1 MWGGGHKRKVR
12 GHIKKISAGA
22 SRRHY
27 APHLQIASDA
37 TVQVR
42 GRPMGGATVLKVGG
56 QFCKRSKK
64 NFGPPLFG
72 QWGTKYCLDS

>member
-1 MWGGGHKRKVR
+1 MPPHVGGHKRKVR
-12 GHIKKISAGA
+12 GHIKKISAD
-22 SRRHY
+22 